1 MLGDIQIYDEGAF
14 GYPGDVEFAVA
25 AGTTANKI
33 NAGEPVAKAL
43 GGYVVTAMAT
53 NKPVVAADYLAG
65 IAAST
70 STDTVAAA
78 GTVKVTKIVPGMSFL
93 ISPNDTTAF
102 DTQSE
107 YDALVG
113 DRVLMDLT
121 GTAAAKTA
129 TYTLLATDGA
139 TYGCVILPL
148 DIAKFPGK
156 VRFAFRNGCNYL
168 A

>member
-14 GYPGDVEFAVA
+14 GYPGDVEFVVVS
-25 AGTTANKI
+25 GTTANKI
-33 NAGEPVAKAL
+33 NAGEPVLKAL
-43 GGYVVTAMAT
+43 AGVAVSALAT
-53 NKPVVAADYLAG
+53 NKPVVATDFLAG
-65 IAAST
+65 VAAST

-78 GTVKVTKIVPGMSFL
+78 GTVKVTKLVPGLSWL
-93 ISPNDTTAF
+93 ISPKDTTLW
-102 DTQSE
+102 DTQAE

-113 DRVLMDLT
+113 SRVLLDLT
-121 GTAAAKTA
+121 GTAALKTA
-129 TYTLLATDGA
+129 TYTILSTDGS

-148 DIAKFPGK
+148 DITKFPGK

>member
-1 MLGDIQIYDEGAF
+1 MLGDLQIYDEGAF
-14 GYPGDVEFAVA
+14 GYPGDVEFPVA
-25 AGTTANKI
+25 SGTTANKI
-33 NAGEPVAKAL
+33 NAGEPVLKAL
-43 GGYVVTAMAT
+43 GGYVVSALAT
-53 NKPVVAADYLAG
+53 NSPTVATDYLAG
-65 IAAST
+65 VAATT

-78 GTVKVTKIVPGMSFL
+78 GTVKVTKLVPGMSWL
-93 ISPNDTTAF
+93 ISPKVAATWN
-102 DTQSE
+102 TQSA

-113 DRVLMDLT
+113 SRVLLDLT

-129 TYTLLATDGA
+129 TYTILAADGS

-148 DIAKFPGK
+148 DILKYPGK